1 MTLSI
6 LFFLIYIAVVV
17 VIGLISSRKET
28 EEDFMLADR
37 KVSGVQ
43 VAATMSAGFFDGATL
58 SLYLAYIYLYGMSA
72 SWMFVGSAIGFVLL
86 RQRYA
91 LIIKRKADEVRAY
104 TMPEYFY
111 KIFGKRNGLMFSFL
125 LAVQYFLL
133 MIVNFIIAGKVL
145 SLIFP
150 LPYYLSVAI
159 GGAVILSYLL
169 LAGFKA
175 VIKTDFFQLM
185 IMFVMSLTVAIFLFG
200 KTTIPVSEFNPIA
213 LGAGNLIGFLLLG
226 SIGILVAPDLW
237 QRIFATKDEVNLR
250 RGLGYSA
257 IILPL
262 LAVIISVVG
271 LSTKQFFPG
280 IVPDDALI
288 VGFSKLL
295 PLGLKEFGMVLLY
308 AVALSSSDTIT
319 FMLSS
324 IFTRDLKNYTRKFS
338 EQSMKKMTRLL
349 MLAFVCLAVVVAVYS
364 QNIIAL
370 SLSMASLSLALFP
383 AILGSFYWKL
393 NERAV
398 FWSLLLSFGSVIL
411 IFVAD
416 KVNPENAAISLPVA
430 LVVLFVLQKILKK
443 KPETTAT
450 LNFKF

>member
-1 MTLSI
+1 MALTILS
-6 LFFLIYIAVVV
+6 FSIYIAVVV
-17 VIGLISSRKET
+17 IIGIISSRKET
-28 EEDFMLADR
+28 EEDFMIANR

-58 SLYLAYIYLYGMSA
+58 SIYLAYIYLYGMSA
-72 SWMFVGSAIGFVLL
+72 TWLFIGLAIGFILL
-86 RQRYA
+86 RKYYA
-91 LIIKRKADEVRAY
+91 LIIKRKADEAQAY
-104 TMPEYFY
+104 TMPEYFF

-125 LAVQYFLL
+125 LVFQYFLL

-150 LPYYLSVAI
+150 LPYYVSVAI
-159 GGAVILSYLL
+159 GGGVILTYLL

-185 IMFVMSLTVAIFLFG
+185 IMFIMSLTVAIFLFG
-200 KTTIPVSEFNPIA
+200 RTTIPMSEFNPIA
-213 LGAGNLIGFLLLG
+213 LGFGNLIGFLLLG

-237 QRIFATKDEVNLR
+237 QRIFATKDEANLK

-262 LAVIISVVG
+262 LAIIISIVG
-271 LSTKQFFPG
+271 LATKQFFPN
-280 IVPDDALI
+280 IAPEDALI
-288 VGFSKLL
+288 TGFSRLL
-295 PLGLKEFGMVLLY
+295 PFGLKEFGMVLLY

-319 FMLSS
+319 FMISS
-324 IFTRDLKNYTRKFS
+324 IFTRDLKNYTKRYS
-338 EQSMKKMTRLL
+338 EESMKKLTRFF
-349 MLAFVCLAVVVAVYS
+349 MLFFVAVTVIVAIFY

-370 SLSMASLSLALFP
+370 GLSMGSLSLALFP

-398 FWSLLLSFGSVIL
+398 FWSLFLSFVSVIV

-416 KVNPENAAISLPVA
+416 KVNPQNAAISLPVA
-430 LVVLFVLQKILKK
+430 MIALIVLQKVFNRNNQILRS
-443 KPETTAT
+443 
-450 LNFKF
+450 